1 MYCPV
6 CLNDTLFMHEKG
18 TIFIKINRQTM
29 STSHFLYNLSKEEEE
44 DILENLSIKLD
55 EFLSWYSKFQNK
67 ENISSVEIISANFAC
82 DKRCRLPSEARFSII
97 GSLVSKRTFVK
108 LLLALSKK
116 HGLAVDVN
124 SLDI

>member
-6 CLNDTLFMHEKG
+6 CLNDTLFMHTKG

-44 DILENLSIKLD
+44 DILEHLSIKLD
-55 EFLSWYSKFQNK
+55 EFLGWYSNFQNK
-67 ENISSVEIISANFAC
+67 EKISKVEIVSANFAC
-82 DKRCRLPSEARFSII
+82 DKHCKLPEARFSII
-97 GSLVSKRTFVK
+97 GSLISKRTFLK
-108 LLLALSKK
+108 LLLRLSKK
-116 HGLAVDVN
+116 HGLSVDLN

>member
-97 GSLVSKRTFVK
+97 GSLVSKRTFLK

-116 HGLAVDVN
+116 HGLSVDVN

>member
-67 ENISSVEIISANFAC
+67 EKISSVEIISANFAC

>member
-6 CLNDTLFMHEKG
+6 CLNDTLFMHTKG

-55 EFLSWYSKFQNK
+55 EFLSWYSNFKNK
-67 ENISSVEIISANFAC
+67 EKISSVEIISSNFAC
-82 DKRCRLPSEARFSII
+82 DKRCKLPNEARFSII
-97 GSLVSKRTFVK
+97 GSLINKRTFIK
-108 LLLALSKK
+108 LLLTLSKK
-116 HGLAVDVN
+116 HGLSVDLN
-124 SLDI
+124 SLDL